1 MRTSFQNLFETI
13 DYLLISVEKIHNLV
27 SKVDLIKPPP
37 KNISFEE
44 AIIYLKSEGLII
56 SKSKLYK
63 LTSSKS
69 IPFVRFGNR
78 LVFNSDELSVW
89 AHSKILAHKD
99 NGINSVVKSAI
110 KKINSTYKNAKY

>member
-1 MRTSFQNLFETI
+1 MKTNFENLFETI
-13 DYLLISVEKIHNLV
+13 DFLLISVEKIHDLV
-27 SKVDLIKPPP
+27 SKVELIKPPP

-69 IPFVRFGNR
+69 IPFIRFGNR
-78 LVFNSDELSVW
+78 LVFNSEELKAW
-89 AHSKILAHKD
+89 ALSKIST
-99 NGINSVVKSAI
+99 NRNNEINYVVKSAI
-110 KKINSTYKNAKY
+110 KKTIKKNEKH